1 MFKMF
6 FECIHSKFRRIR
18 RKFGFIDE
26 KVKIFHGKFSNIL
39 SSILPEAKYSGQ
51 KTKINIVG
59 KKIKYLYR
67 KKGTAVLEA
76 ALCIPVLLY
85 LMFFTLE
92 VIRVGVYQ
100 VAVDNMALK
109 LAFEYSGLKSST
121 NFEKVIEDSKP
132 AFFKSMD
139 GIYCRIHVFPDLD
152 TLMKSNKT
160 NETPEWLDTTTPSIR
175 YSEEMTSDTSSGC
188 AFIVTVSY
196 KFPFSSEFIKKLFAG
211 GKNIGDNFLLWGKAI
226 NVCS

>member
-6 FECIHSKFRRIR
+6 FECIHSIFRRIR
-18 RKFGFIDE
+18 RKFGFTGE
-26 KVKIFHGKFSNIL
+26 KAKFFHEKISNIF
-39 SSILPEAKYSGQ
+39 SSILPEAKYLGQ
-51 KTKINIVG
+51 KTKINIIG
-59 KKIKYLYR
+59 KKIKYLCR

-121 NFEKVIEDSKP
+121 NFEKVI
-132 AFFKSMD
+132 
-139 GIYCRIHVFPDLD
+139 
-152 TLMKSNKT
+152 
-160 NETPEWLDTTTPSIR
+160 
-175 YSEEMTSDTSSGC
+175 
-188 AFIVTVSY
+188 
-196 KFPFSSEFIKKLFAG
+196 
-211 GKNIGDNFLLWGKAI
+211 
-226 NVCS
+226 